1 LGAHP
6 RSYAYSSTGKL
17 INNAKTFPS
26 NRNESC
32 TPGDIIGAL
41 IHLKPPKP
49 AFLQKK
55 PSPEGWEIS
64 DGSFIEFYRNGVKQ
78 SHTFVEIFEGPY
90 RAGISLYMSAQ
101 CKVNFGT

>member
-1 LGAHP
+1 
-6 RSYAYSSTGKL
+6 
-17 INNAKTFPS
+17 
-26 NRNESC
+26 
-32 TPGDIIGAL
+32 L

-78 SHTFVEIFEGPY
+78 SHTFLEIFEGPY

-101 CKVNFGT
+101 CKVNFGS